1 MDMKRLQARFFAF
14 KAPSRQELQGYAFI
28 LPCVLMLL
36 LILGFPMT
44 IAVLNSFTPLWSEVK
59 TFTLENYVKLARDD
73 LFWNSLLITFRFVGG
88 TVLLHLIVGL
98 AVALALNAQIK
109 ANRFFR
115 VIAILPWT
123 VPDVISGLIWRFM
136 YNPTSGIINN
146 LVRSSGV
153 TKTYI
158 EWLAHPKLALP
169 SVIFSDVWRGY
180 PFVMII
186 LLAGLKAIP
195 RELYEA
201 ARVDG
206 ASAFQEFRHITIPL
220 LKRMIIVAVALD
232 TIWQFRRFGLIYN
245 MTLGGPGHIIYNMTL
260 GGPGHITEILSLYVY
275 KQYFKYF
282 NFEYASAV
290 AVVMAVIMLII
301 SFPYVR
307 MMVRRV

>member
-1 MDMKRLQARFFAF
+1 VIEKKRHARFLAF
-14 KAPSRQELQGYAFI
+14 KGLSRQELEGYAFI

-36 LILGFPMT
+36 LVLGFPT
-44 IAVLNSFTPLWSEVK
+44 AIAVLNSFTPLWSEAK

-73 LFWNSLLITFRFVGG
+73 LFWNALLITFRFVGS
-88 TVLLHLIVGL
+88 TVLLHLVVGL

-136 YNPTSGIINN
+136 YNPTSGIINHTLRN
-146 LVRSSGV
+146 YGV
-153 TKTYI
+153 TNTYI
-158 EWLAHPKLALP
+158 EWLGHPKLAP
-169 SVIFSDVWRGY
+169 ASVIFADVWRGY

-186 LLAGLKAIP
+186 LLAGLQAIP

-206 ASAFQEFRHITIPL
+206 ASSFQEFRHITIPL
-220 LKRMIIVAVALD
+220 LKRMIIIAGALD
-232 TIWQFRRFGLIYN
+232 TIWQFRRFGLVYN
-245 MTLGGPGHIIYNMTL
+245 MTLGGPGHV
-260 GGPGHITEILSLYVY
+260 TEILSLYIY

-282 NFEYASAV
+282 NFEYASAM
-290 AVVMAVIMLII
+290 AVVLAIIMLVI
-301 SFPYVR
+301 SLPYVR
-307 MMVRRV
+307 MMVRRA